1 MAQDILHVGELSIN
15 LCLSMSSLMLVD
27 SLVGKNNQVTKY
39 DTKVTVNVLLAPQ
52 ELTTDRE
59 LVPDTLI

>member
-1 MAQDILHVGELSIN
+1 
-15 LCLSMSSLMLVD
+15 MLID

>member
-15 LCLSMSSLMLVD
+15 LCLSKSSLMLID